1 MPPREHSLRSLFR
14 GERSVYPNWLRWT
27 VIGSAALLL
36 LSVGLLV
43 NNEYIRRHRTIHV
56 VNACGKPVQVK
67 VDDEAPQTIATSGQV
82 VVNEGRHRV
91 KLTGAVDETHEVD
104 VQSAFFDRWFRK
116 PLWVLNPGGEAVL
129 EQGTLFYAE
138 NPPPSHHHL
147 IVGRSFVTVPHV
159 DYAFESPPAKIDL
172 KQKNAQVEKISM
184 LRFQGPD
191 ADAFSA
197 TIALDRAAAL
207 DFAER
212 RLRRQ
217 PEQEEL
223 LTQYLAATWQK
234 DLARLEDFL
243 KSGLDRRRYSSSG
256 IDLTRPSARSTGTTL
271 ICWRST
277 TATSKPSPGTPP

>member
-1 MPPREHSLRSLFR
+1 M
-14 GERSVYPNWLRWT
+14 WT
-27 VIGSAALLL
+27 RAGIGSR
-36 LSVGLLV
+36 LS
-43 NNEYIRRHRTIHV
+43 
-56 VNACGKPVQVK
+56 
-67 VDDEAPQTIATSGQV
+67 
-82 VVNEGRHRV
+82 
-91 KLTGAVDETHEVD
+91 GAVDETHEVD

-116 PLWVLNPGGEAVL
+116 PVWVLNPGGEAVL

-159 DYAFESPPAKIDL
+159 DYAFESPPAKLDL
-172 KQKNAQVEKISM
+172 KQKNGQVEKISM
-184 LRFQGPD
+184 HRFQGPD

-234 DLARLEDFL
+234 DLARLEAFL
-243 KSGLDRRRYSSSG
+243 KSGLDRRPVQVQWHRAYQAVGEINRHDADLLALYDRYLKAEPRNAALIYLRGRVDPNWDEQERYYRRAIEADPRQPWPLMALGDARRRSG
-256 IDLTRPSARSTGTTL
+256 TMGRL
-271 ICWRST
+271 
-277 TATSKPSPGTPP
+277 PP